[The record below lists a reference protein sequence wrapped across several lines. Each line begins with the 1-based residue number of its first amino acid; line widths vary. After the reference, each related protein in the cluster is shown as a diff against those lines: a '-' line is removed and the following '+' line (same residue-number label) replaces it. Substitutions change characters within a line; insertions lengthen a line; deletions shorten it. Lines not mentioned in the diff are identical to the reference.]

1 MNKKIKKNPIAEA
14 RKHPKFK
21 QFSEE
26 AEVKI
31 KLGIEIY
38 DARNENDLSQQE
50 LAKLVGTTQK
60 VISKIENAEVN
71 AGINLLQRIS
81 RILNLNLQIGKAQ
94 LVTSK
99 IFFNTISL
107 DTIGLEAKGQEKKEL
122 VDISSRDANK
132 K

>member
-1 MNKKIKKNPIAEA
+1 MNKKSKIDPIAEA

-38 DARNENDLSQQE
+38 EARNENNLSQQT
-50 LAKLVGTTQK
+50 LAKLAGTTQK

-71 AGINLLQRIS
+71 VGINLLQRIS
-81 RILNLNLQIGKAQ
+81 RILNLNLQLGKTQ
-94 LVTSK
+94 LVASK

-107 DTIGLEAKGQEKKEL
+107 NTAGLESKSQKKDL